1 MLRAKLYFS
10 FRSPYSY
17 LAVGRY
23 RQLAATHDLSITLC
37 PVYPLAIR
45 NPEFF
50 AKQRPEAMAY
60 VLRDVARIAEFLEL
74 PFRWPDPDPV
84 VQDLATR
91 AIAPEQPYIRRITR
105 LGQVAAR
112 RGRGLDF
119 AAEAAALIWGGTSNW
134 QRGTHL
140 REAMERCGLDPD
152 ACENERA
159 REAEALDA
167 EIAENEAALA
177 KAGHWGVPTLV
188 FEGEPFFGQ
197 DRFDHAVWRM
207 KQKDLKSL

>member
-1 MLRAKLYFS
+1 MLRARLFFS

-23 RQLAATHDLSITLC
+23 RHLAATHELSLTLC

-50 AKQRPEAMAY
+50 ANQRPEAMAY
-60 VLRDVARIAEFLEL
+60 VLRDVQRVADFLEL

-84 VQDLATR
+84 VQDLGTR
-91 AIAPEQPYIRRITR
+91 AIAPEQPYIHQITR

-112 RGRGLDF
+112 HRRGLDF
-119 AAEAAALIWGGTSNW
+119 AAEAAALIWGGTRNW
-134 QRGTHL
+134 HRGTHL
-140 REAMERCGLDPD
+140 REAMERSGLDPD
-152 ACENERA
+152 MCEKECA
-159 REAEALDA
+159 RDADAIDA
-167 EIAENEAALA
+167 EIAANQAALA
-177 KAGHWGVPTLV
+177 EAGHWGAPVLV

-197 DRFDHAVWRM
+197 DRFEHAVWRM
-207 KQKDLKSL
+207 KQKGLKSL

>member
-1 MLRAKLYFS
+1 MLRAKLFFS

-17 LAVGRY
+17 LAVSRY
-23 RQLAATHDLSITLC
+23 RALAASHELSITLK

-45 NPEFF
+45 DPDFFVRQNP
-50 AKQRPEAMAY
+50 AGMAY
-60 VLRDVARIAEFLEL
+60 VIRDVQRLADYLGL

-84 VQDLATR
+84 VQDLETR

-112 RGRGLDF
+112 RGLGLDF
-119 AAEAAALIWGGTSNW
+119 AAEAAGLIWGGTTGW

-159 REAEALDA
+159 ADAEALDA
-167 EIAENEAALA
+167 EIAANTRELEQ
-177 KAGHWGVPTLV
+177 AGHWGVPTLV

-197 DRFDHAVWRM
+197 DRYDLAVWRM
-207 KQKDLKSL
+207 QQKGLKPI